1 VGKVLFLP
9 TFLIKKVVGKQKDVC
24 PPYLAYARSEK
35 GKRAKCENSI
45 TPGTRVSTVGALGI
59 NGLLAEFCY
68 EGTMT
73 AAVFKAYVE
82 QILVPI
88 LLPSNVVI
96 LDNARVH
103 YDEDAIAMIET
114 TGAGVLY
121 LPPYSPEL
129 NPFEV

>member
-1 VGKVLFLP
+1 MGTVKNI
-9 TFLIKKVVGKQKDVC
+9 TRT
-24 PPYLAYARSEK
+24 YARSEK

-88 LLPSNVVI
+88 LLPSNVASQGQPI
-96 LDNARVH
+96 GGG
-103 YDEDAIAMIET
+103 E
-114 TGAGVLY
+114 
-121 LPPYSPEL
+121 
-129 NPFEV
+129 